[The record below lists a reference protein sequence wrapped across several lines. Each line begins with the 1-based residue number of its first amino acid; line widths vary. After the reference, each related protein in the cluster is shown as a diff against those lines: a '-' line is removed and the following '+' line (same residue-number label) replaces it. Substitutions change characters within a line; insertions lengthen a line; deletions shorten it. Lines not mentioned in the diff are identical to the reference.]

1 MPELQPAINCRQYIE
16 EAELT
21 MAHPCPECGAAC
33 HCGGDV
39 DDVILRDDDAEFN
52 CTHCEDDWDMDEDE
66 Q

>member
-1 MPELQPAINCRQYIE
+1 
-16 EAELT
+16 